1 MLKRHRVGVILAVIA
16 VVFAVTVGYFQWQ
29 GEGAI
34 EYVMAAPHFLL
45 YGLPSE
51 KYQAQLYKLQ
61 DAVQPLLPKGE
72 DIRDHIAVYGEG
84 GEAGFLTI
92 PTRLQIYNVSDP
104 ADQERIIARVREKV
118 TGDRMIPV
126 RVEFHQETALPSG
139 QKAGGPDTITRTLI
153 VR

>member
-1 MLKRHRVGVILAVIA
+1 MS
-16 VVFAVTVGYFQWQ
+16 WQ
-29 GEGAI
+29 RRIFSYTGFHQRSI
-34 EYVMAAPHFLL
+34 RR
-45 YGLPSE
+45 
-51 KYQAQLYKLQ
+51 KLYKLQ

-104 ADQERIIARVREKV
+104 ADQERIIARVSEKV